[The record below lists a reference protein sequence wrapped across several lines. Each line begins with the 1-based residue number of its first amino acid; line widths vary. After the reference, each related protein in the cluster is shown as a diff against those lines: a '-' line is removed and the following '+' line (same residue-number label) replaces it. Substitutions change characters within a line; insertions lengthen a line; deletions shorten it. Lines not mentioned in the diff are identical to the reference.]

1 MKRMFTGL
9 LLSLSLLMALTGCS
23 GDKDSPTG
31 TGSPS
36 PSASPSEN
44 IQRSIEDGLD
54 RAGNDMRNA
63 ADDIKNDFD
72 RMVEDGKV
80 N

>member
-31 TGSPS
+31 TGSPQS
-36 PSASPSEN
+36 FCFP
-44 IQRSIEDGLD
+44 Q
-54 RAGNDMRNA
+54 
-63 ADDIKNDFD
+63 
-72 RMVEDGKV
+72 
-80 N
+80 